1 EKRFRGSQRR
11 SESAKKRFCG
21 SQWTSESANKRP
33 RAKTP
38 STVQHGELAE
48 TTKGVGRSC
57 SAGKP
62 ENIKRQNKKSFCL
75 EYIQHIQTEMTEFN
89 ANHVKI
95 IVKQSQET
103 EEYIAKKYYEHL
115 ALAESNYEAAWK
127 ILQERY
133 DNLRLQ
139 FTTQVRLV
147 LMGLN

>member
-1 EKRFRGSQRR
+1 M
-11 SESAKKRFCG
+11 
-21 SQWTSESANKRP
+21 
-33 RAKTP
+33 
-38 STVQHGELAE
+38 
-48 TTKGVGRSC
+48 
-57 SAGKP
+57 
-62 ENIKRQNKKSFCL
+62 ENLLKRQKELGDLAALENQKILSGKIRKAFCL

>member
-1 EKRFRGSQRR
+1 M
-11 SESAKKRFCG
+11 
-21 SQWTSESANKRP
+21 
-33 RAKTP
+33 
-38 STVQHGELAE
+38 
-48 TTKGVGRSC
+48 
-57 SAGKP
+57 
-62 ENIKRQNKKSFCL
+62 ENLLKRQNELGDLAALKDQKILSGKIRKAFCL

-89 ANHVKI
+89 ANHAKI
-95 IVKQSQET
+95 MVKQSQET